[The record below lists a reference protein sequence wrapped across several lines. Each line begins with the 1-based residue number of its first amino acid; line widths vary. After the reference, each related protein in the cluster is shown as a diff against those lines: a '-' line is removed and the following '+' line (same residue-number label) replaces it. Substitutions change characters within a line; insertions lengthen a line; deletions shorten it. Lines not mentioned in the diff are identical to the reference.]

1 MDATPA
7 LPTLFVSH
15 GSPMHALEPG
25 AVGETWRALG
35 VRGTRPRA
43 ILMIS
48 AHWETPV
55 PMLGGS
61 ERPETVHDFYGFPA
75 PLYRLRY
82 PAPGSPALAAR
93 AQTLL
98 KEAGFA
104 AGIDGSHGLD
114 HGAWSP
120 LLHMY
125 PAADIPVVQLS
136 VQPELG
142 MRHHLAIGR
151 ALAPLAREGVLVVGS
166 CSMTHNLRDLM
177 MLRAAG
183 DAASMPYVQEFRAW
197 VRARLEAGDW
207 EGLADYREHA
217 PHGVRAHP
225 TEEHFLPLIAAA
237 GAAGASARAECVLG
251 SVENAVLA
259 MDTWRFTQ

>member
-1 MDATPA
+1 MDTGTA

-25 AVGETWRALG
+25 AVGETWRALAG
-35 VRGTRPRA
+35 RGTRPRA

-48 AHWETPV
+48 AHWETRL
-55 PMLGGS
+55 PMLGGA
-61 ERPETVHDFYGFPA
+61 EKPETVHDFHGFPA
-75 PLYRLRY
+75 ALYRLRY

-93 AQTLL
+93 AQALL

-151 ALAPLAREGVLVVGS
+151 ALAPLALEGVLVVGS
-166 CSMTHNLRDLM
+166 GSMTHNLRDWM
-177 MLRAAG
+177 MLRAAAQ
-183 DAASMPYVQEFRAW
+183 AAPAPYVLEFRDW
-197 VRARLEAGDW
+197 VRARLEAGDR

-217 PHGVRAHP
+217 PHGERAHP

-237 GAAGASARAECVLG
+237 GAAGVGARAECVLDL
-251 SVENAVLA
+251 VENAVLA
-259 MDTWRFTQ
+259 MDTWRFTR